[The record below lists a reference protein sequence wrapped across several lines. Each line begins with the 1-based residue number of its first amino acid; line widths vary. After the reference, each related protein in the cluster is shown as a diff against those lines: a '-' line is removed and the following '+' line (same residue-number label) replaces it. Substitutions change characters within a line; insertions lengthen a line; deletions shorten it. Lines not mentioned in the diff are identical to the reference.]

1 MENLERLKRVRDLLL
16 KLHKLLIDRERGK
29 WEDANGPLNSS
40 QFLNLLLENDDL
52 AWLRKFS
59 MLIVEID
66 EMFALKDGITTEMI
80 DASLQ
85 KAAELVEM
93 GGPDLR
99 FNEQFLHALQEETA
113 VSGLRSEL
121 RSALS

>member
-1 MENLERLKRVRDLLL
+1 MEHLERLKRVRDLLL

-85 KAAELVEM
+85 KAVELVEM

-99 FNEQFLHALQEETA
+99 FNEQFRHALQEETA